1 MSRIGNRILSIP
13 DGVTV
18 NIDKDLITVKGP
30 KGELKFNYKNNCINV
45 EVLDNTVV
53 VKRNNEIKT
62 TKQLHGTTN
71 SIINNMIIGVTEGYK
86 KDLEIVGVG
95 YKFLVN
101 GNKLTVNAG
110 YSNPVVMDIPQGV
123 KVESA
128 SQTELSLSGIDK
140 QEVTEFAAVIREV
153 RKPEPYKGKGI
164 KYKDEY
170 IRRKEGKKA
179 A

>member
-1 MSRIGNRILSIP
+1 
-13 DGVTV
+13 
-18 NIDKDLITVKGP
+18 
-30 KGELKFNYKNNCINV
+30 
-45 EVLDNTVV
+45 
-53 VKRNNEIKT
+53 
-62 TKQLHGTTN
+62 HGTTN